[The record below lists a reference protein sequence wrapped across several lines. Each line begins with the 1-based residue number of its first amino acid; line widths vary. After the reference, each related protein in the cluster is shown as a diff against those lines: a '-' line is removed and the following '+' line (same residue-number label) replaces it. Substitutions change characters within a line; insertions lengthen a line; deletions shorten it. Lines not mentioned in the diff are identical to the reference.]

1 MRERTDKRATPAAI
15 NGNGAEHSGAE
26 HAANG
31 QQPSLAALQRDTLD
45 AIIRCNMALLDGA
58 VAWSG
63 EMLDFAQEQARQALL
78 LPCGIGA
85 DPASA
90 FAAQVEHLC
99 TMTEQCVGRSARLM
113 SLSARVSRDSAAPL
127 ADRLAATLGRFP
139 ASQARDGRVR

>member
-1 MRERTDKRATPAAI
+1 MRERTDKRATPPTIKGPAI
-15 NGNGAEHSGAE
+15 NGNGAEHNGAE

-31 QQPSLAALQRDTLD
+31 QQP
-45 AIIRCNMALLDGA
+45 GA

-63 EMLDFAQEQARQALL
+63 EMLDFAQEQVRQALL

-127 ADRLAATLGRFP
+127 ADCVAATLGRLP
-139 ASQARDGRVR
+139 ESQARDGRAR